1 MKSVMA
7 NAAVKV
13 SKRKLTADA
22 DKGESSESAKE
33 DRLRISSFQGFW
45 KNTLENLYLLRA
57 LHPRTVEKV
66 VVERIVDFKKVY
78 NCI

>member
-1 MKSVMA
+1 MMA
-7 NAAVKV
+7 NAAIKA
-13 SKRKLTADA
+13 SKKKITADG

-57 LHPRTVEKV
+57 LHPRTIEKV

-78 NCI
+78 N